1 MNLEA
6 GLQIDLVGALRRQAA
21 LVGLVAGMVFI
32 VSFWIAMLLPNA
44 YESRVTMLVEP
55 PSVNESLVEAGVADS
70 DLNTR
75 LNLMVAQI
83 LARPRL
89 SRIIDEFDLYPDLS
103 GEMTRNEVV
112 EKMRSQISIVPVEGA
127 LVPTAGVRSKQAAVN
142 TFQIFFTYGDAKTPP
157 QVVQRLANDFIDK
170 QLNERIEITQKSFEF
185 IRAEEARLQESI
197 RSVQDRIREI
207 KMENPG
213 TLPENLQ
220 DNQRQL
226 MMTLMGLREAER
238 NLVEATGDEKFWA
251 QKGLTSRFDA
261 DGGAGSPSSRLKVLE
276 LSISEFRAGGF
287 TDKHPDIVK
296 AKQEIASIQAT
307 IERDRANSE
316 AGNELPSPERL
327 GVLAERERAAQRVL
341 AIRGEIA
348 RLKAEEQEVQSRT
361 DRIPGV
367 AAALDDLD
375 RQWMQLSKNLGDFE
389 NRRLEAA
396 VQANL
401 ERRQLGEQ
409 FRILE
414 PASPPPGPSA
424 PNRPL
429 ILVLGLLFGVVLG
442 VAAGVVREALGGSLY
457 GVSEVQ
463 SALSIPVLAAIP
475 AISFAADIERKRRRK
490 IWIAALACGFAF
502 VNFGAGIGGYFYVNG
517 MPGWLK
523 PKVVEEV
530 LEVPEP
536 ADVPEEP
543 EQQQE
548 DTASL
553 WYRAPQGQVW
563 RS

>member
-1 MNLEA
+1 MNSEV
-6 GLQIDLVGALRRQAA
+6 GLQIDLVGALRRQAG
-21 LVGLVAGMVFI
+21 LVGIVAGVTFI
-32 VSFWIAMLLPNA
+32 ASFWIAMLLPNA

-55 PSVNESLVEAGVADS
+55 PSVSGSLVEAGVADS

-89 SRIIDEFDLYPDLS
+89 SRIIDEFDLYPDLAD
-103 GEMTRNEVV
+103 EMTRNEIV
-112 EKMRSQISIVPVEGA
+112 EEMRSRISIVPVEGA
-127 LVPTAGVRSKQAAVN
+127 LVPTEGIRSKQAAVN

-185 IRAEEARLQESI
+185 IRAEETRLQESI

-238 NLVEATGDEKFWA
+238 SLVEATGDEKFWA
-251 QKGLTSRFDA
+251 QKGSTSQSDP
-261 DGGAGSPSSRLKVLE
+261 DEGLGSPVGRLKVLE
-276 LSISEFRAGGF
+276 LSIAAFRAGGF

-296 AKQEIASIQAT
+296 AKQEITEIEASL
-307 IERDRANSE
+307 ERGRVGNA
-316 AGNELPSPERL
+316 AGNTALSSQQL
-327 GVLAERERAAQRVL
+327 GVLAERDRAAQRVL

-348 RLKAEEQEVQSRT
+348 RLKAEEQEVQGRT

-375 RQWMQLSKNLGDFE
+375 RQWRQLSKNLGDFQ

-429 ILVLGLLFGVVLG
+429 ILVLGLLFGAVFG
-442 VAAGVVREALGGSLY
+442 VAAGVVREAVGGSLY
-457 GVSEVQ
+457 DVLEVQ

-490 IWIAALACGFAF
+490 VWTAALVCIIAF
-502 VNFGAGIGGYFYVNG
+502 LNFGGGIGGYFYVNG

-523 PKVVEEV
+523 WGAVEEAS
-530 LEVPEP
+530 EAPIP
-536 ADVPEEP
+536 DDVPEEP
-543 EQQQE
+543 QPEG
-548 DTASL
+548 DTAFL
-553 WYRAPQGQVW
+553 RYRATQGQV
-563 RS
+563 

>member
-1 MNLEA
+1 MNSEV
-6 GLQIDLVGALRRQAA
+6 GLQIDLVGALRRQAG
-21 LVGLVAGMVFI
+21 LVGLVAGVTFI
-32 VSFWIAMLLPNA
+32 ASFWIAMLLPNA

-55 PSVNESLVEAGVADS
+55 PSVSGSLVEAGIAGS

-89 SRIIDEFDLYPDLS
+89 SRIIDEFELYPDLAD
-103 GEMTRNEVV
+103 EMTRNEIV
-112 EKMRSQISIVPVEGA
+112 EQMRSRISIVPVEGA
-127 LVPTAGVRSKQAAVN
+127 LVPTGGLKSKQAAVN

-170 QLNERIEITQKSFEF
+170 QLNERIETTQKSFEF
-185 IRAEEARLQESI
+185 IRAEETRLQESI

-238 NLVEATGDEKFWA
+238 NLIEATGDEKFWA
-251 QKGLTSRFDA
+251 QKGATSRFDS
-261 DGGAGSPSSRLKVLE
+261 DEGAGSPSGRLKVLE
-276 LSISEFRAGGF
+276 LSVSAFRAGGF

-296 AKQEIASIQAT
+296 AKQEITEIKAKL
-307 IERDRANSE
+307 ERERTSSE
-316 AGNELPSPERL
+316 AGNALPSPELL
-327 GVLAERERAAQRVL
+327 GVFAERDRAAQRVL

-348 RLKAEEQEVQSRT
+348 RLRAEEQEVQSRT

-367 AAALDDLD
+367 AASLDDLD
-375 RQWMQLSKNLGDFE
+375 RQWRQLSKNLGDFE

-429 ILVLGLLFGVVLG
+429 ILVLGLLFGVVFGVGAG
-442 VAAGVVREALGGSLY
+442 VAREALSGSLH

-475 AISFAADIERKRRRK
+475 AISFASDIERKRRRK
-490 IWIAALACGFAF
+490 IWTATLVCLFA
-502 VNFGAGIGGYFYVNG
+502 VLNFGAGIGGYFYVNG

-523 PKVVEEV
+523 WDVVEEAS
-530 LEVPEP
+530 EVPVP

-543 EQQQE
+543 QQE
-548 DTASL
+548 GDTAFL
-553 WYRAPQGQVW
+553 RYRATQGQDQ